1 MQLSEMDKAFDLG
14 MQGSL
19 NAQRQ
24 LFEAQ
29 IAQKEGV
36 TPEQAKQVGMVFEK
50 YVNQVIGQV
59 ITPQSRQ
66 KINQIFIDVAKKY
79 YTQEEIDAYNEF
91 LSMPIGKSV
100 VQKTNI
106 MTPEYM
112 DELQKLVVQMLIDNP
127 NLDNEKMQQDIEKEI
142 ERIFAE

>member
-1 MQLSEMDKAFDLG
+1 
-14 MQGSL
+14 
-19 NAQRQ
+19 
-24 LFEAQ
+24 
-29 IAQKEGV
+29 
-36 TPEQAKQVGMVFEK
+36 
-50 YVNQVIGQV
+50 
-59 ITPQSRQ
+59 
-66 KINQIFIDVAKKY
+66 
-79 YTQEEIDAYNEF
+79 
-91 LSMPIGKSV
+91 MPIGKSV